1 MGPWGREYDCKC
13 EAAVLPCYSPPAP
26 LPTRSAKPNC
36 KVRLVLVDGDWRV
49 AVNANRNIRA
59 HEELFYDY
67 RQALWGYVIG
77 RSIYPWARKKT

>member
-1 MGPWGREYDCKC
+1 MQMQASCF
-13 EAAVLPCYSPPAP
+13 VLAGHSLTPC

-67 RQALWGYVIG
+67 RQAHWGYVLG
-77 RSIYPWARKKT
+77 QSSCLWARDKT